1 LSRRRFLESAAA
13 VIPALQQRPSRPAT
27 LPVVIVGAGMSGLRA
42 ADLLRSS
49 GVSVLVLEARERP
62 GGRVLT
68 LRGRFSSGLHGEAGA
83 IRIPEQ
89 HQRVLALAQRFNLGL
104 LPFASGSGV
113 PLAVAAG
120 VRARPEEIDRLAKPL
135 AIPIADRGMTQG
147 DLLQKYVGDLPA
159 SMRDANVTSD
169 PAWAQFD
176 RLTWPGWLQS
186 RGAPPGS
193 VTLMTLGGDSRR
205 LSALCVLRQYAL
217 IREGTLYKIDGGM
230 DRLAVAMAGAVE
242 TETPVIRYGAIVKRI
257 DPERDRV
264 GVTYE
269 AGSRSTTV
277 RASRVIVTV
286 PGPIIS
292 RIATASPDLRARFAM
307 LATIPYFPATR
318 FLVETARR
326 SWHDEDLS
334 GAARTDRPAE
344 IWECAYEAEHT
355 AGLLGATVGGE
366 LGHALGTR
374 SRADATRLGADIIRD
389 AFPSVSVRHTEV
401 YRWAR
406 DRWAGGAFA
415 TFNPGQMTRII
426 PAVGRPVGRVHFAGE
441 HTAPWMGWVEG
452 ALQSA
457 ERVVEEVH
465 T

>member
-13 VIPALQQRPSRPAT
+13 VIPALRQRRSPPAT

-42 ADLLRSS
+42 ADLLRSA
-49 GVSVLVLEARERP
+49 GVPVLVLEARERP

-68 LRGRFSSGLHGEAGA
+68 LRDGFSSGLHGEAGA

-89 HQRVLALAQRFNLGL
+89 HQRVLALSQRFNLGL

-120 VRARPEEIDRLAKPL
+120 VRARPEQMDQLARPL
-135 AIPIADRGMTQG
+135 AIPSADRGMTQG
-147 DLLQKYVGDLPA
+147 ELLQKYVGNLPA
-159 SMRDANVTSD
+159 SLRDADVTSD
-169 PAWAQFD
+169 PAWVEFD
-176 RLTWPGWLQS
+176 RMTWPDWLQS

-205 LSALCVLRQYAL
+205 LSALYVLRQYAL

-230 DRLAVAMAGAVE
+230 DRLPVALATAVNADA
-242 TETPVIRYGAIVKRI
+242 PVIRYGAIVKRI

-277 RASRVIVTV
+277 TASRVIVTV
-286 PGPIIS
+286 PGAVTV
-292 RIATASPDLRARFAM
+292 RIATASPDLRARFAL

-366 LGHALGTR
+366 LGRALATR
-374 SRADATRLGADIIRD
+374 SRADAARVGADIIRD
-389 AFPSVSVRHTEV
+389 AFPSAAIRHTEV

-415 TFNPGQMTRII
+415 TFNPGQMTRIM
-426 PAVGRPVGRVHFAGE
+426 PAVSRPVGRVHFGGE
-441 HTAPWMGWVEG
+441 HTASWMGWVEG

-457 ERVVEEVH
+457 ERVVGEVH